1 MRRILFILSLIVI
14 NCSLTLGQEFTQTIK
29 GRILDQQAKYPL
41 AGVNI
46 IVENNKSIQGVTSDI
61 NGYYKISRVP
71 FGRVSIKASY
81 IGYKNQTLSNVL
93 VTAGK
98 ELVLDIDMEEQ
109 VTKLEEVTISAVA
122 QRNAIE
128 KGLVSVSSKSFNVE
142 DTRRYAGSRN
152 DPARMVAGFAGVTSN
167 NDSRNDIIIR
177 GNSPSGV
184 LWRVEGVDIPNP
196 SHFGA
201 LGATGGPV
209 SMLNNNLLAKSS
221 FLTGAFPAMYG
232 NATAGV
238 FDLQLRNG
246 NNDKREFTGQIG
258 FNGIEA
264 GLEGPFSK
272 NSKASYLINYRY
284 SVLDFV
290 KKLGL
295 NFGTGSGVPSYQD
308 LSFKI
313 NVPTTK
319 LGVFNVFG
327 IGGTSNIAF
336 KDEQGDNF
344 YSESNQNI
352 DYATSMGILGLS
364 NTYFFSP
371 KTSGKLTFLVT
382 YSSAETKVDSLVKQ
396 NNVAVGSHLDYQDN
410 SSQTKQVIAYTL
422 NHKWNAQNTMTL
434 GVTYTGF
441 NLNYID
447 STFTDNRYKILH
459 RFKGTTSFLQSY
471 ANWQNRPNERLT
483 INAGMYY
490 QRFSLNTTQ
499 SIEPR
504 VGLRYKLDGKQT
516 LSVGLGHHAQLQS
529 LQIYFNNNSGDLANK
544 NLEMTHSDQAVLGY
558 DLSVNENVR
567 FKAEAYYQ
575 ALSNV
580 PVEKIASNF
589 SLLNQGADFGVSD
602 KINLVNTGTGRNYG
616 AEFTLERNFEK
627 GFYYLTTLSIF
638 NSNYKGSNGIEHNTA
653 FNGNY
658 TFNILAGK
666 EIKVGKRN
674 TLSFDTKITSAGGR
688 RYTPV
693 NVAESKNRQTIVY
706 YEDLAY
712 TNQSKNYFRTDLKI
726 TFRQNKKNVMQE
738 WFLDLQNITGSQ
750 NVFAQSYKV
759 NGQNVTQTTSLQL
772 GFFPN
777 FNYRIQF

>member
-1 MRRILFILSLIVI
+1 MKKLLTFLLLLII
-14 NCSLTLGQEFTQTIK
+14 KPAFAQEFTQTIK
-29 GRILDQQAKYPL
+29 GRIVDQQAKSPL
-41 AGVNI
+41 IGVSI
-46 IVENNKSIQGVTSDI
+46 TVENSKPSQGAVSDM
-61 NGYYKISRVP
+61 NGYYKISNVSI
-71 FGRVSIKASY
+71 GRVSLKVSS
-81 IGYKNQTLSNVL
+81 IGYKEQNIQNILLT
-93 VTAGK
+93 TGK
-98 ELVLDIDMEEQ
+98 ELVLDIEMEEQ
-109 VTKLEEVTISAVA
+109 VTQLAEINVSASS
-122 QRNAIE
+122 QRNTIE

-221 FLTGAFPAMYG
+221 FLTGAFPAIYG

-272 NSKASYLINYRY
+272 SSKASYLVNYRY

-295 NFGTGSGVPSYQD
+295 NFGTGSGIPSYQD
-308 LSFKI
+308 LSFKVNI
-313 NVPTTK
+313 PTST
-319 LGVFNVFG
+319 LGVFNLFG
-327 IGGTSNIAF
+327 IGGNSNIAF
-336 KDEQGDNF
+336 RDEQGDNF
-344 YSESNQNI
+344 YAESNQNL

-364 NTYFFSP
+364 NTYFFTP
-371 KTSGKLTFLVT
+371 KTSGKLTLLAT
-382 YSSAETKVDSLVKQ
+382 YSSTKTKVDSLVKL
-396 NNVAVGSHLDYQDN
+396 NNIVIGSNLDYNDN
-410 SSQTKQVIAYTL
+410 SSQSKQVVSYTI
-422 NHKWNAQNTMTL
+422 NHKWNAKNSSSI
-434 GVTYTGF
+434 GITYTGF
-441 NLNYID
+441 NLRYVD
-447 STFTDNRYKILH
+447 STFTDNRYKTLH
-459 RFKGTTSFLQSY
+459 NFQGATSFLQNY
-471 ANWQNRPNERLT
+471 VNWQNRPNERLT
-483 INAGMYY
+483 INTGIYY
-490 QRFSLNTTQ
+490 QRFMLNNTQ
-499 SIEPR
+499 SVEPR
-504 VGLRYKLDGKQT
+504 LGLRYKLDDKQT
-516 LSVGLGHHAQLQS
+516 MSLGLGHHAQLQN
-529 LQIYFNNNSGDLANK
+529 LQIYFNNNSGSLTNK
-544 NLEMTHSDQAVLGY
+544 NLDMTHSDQVVLGY
-558 DLSVNENVR
+558 DRSINSDVR
-567 FKAEAYYQ
+567 FKAEVYYQ

-580 PVEKIASNF
+580 PVEKTASNY

-602 KINLVNTGTGRNYG
+602 KVNLINIGTGYNYG
-616 AEFTLERNFEK
+616 TEFTLERNFDR

-638 NSNYKGSNGIEHNTA
+638 DSKYKGSNGIEHNTA

-658 TFNILAGK
+658 TFNVLAGK
-666 EIKVGKRN
+666 EIKIGKNN
-674 TLSFDTKITSAGGR
+674 TLAFDTKITSAGGR

-693 NVAESKNRQTIVY
+693 NVAASKLNKSIIY
-706 YEDLAY
+706 YEDQSY
-712 TNQSKNYFRTDLKI
+712 ENQSKNYFRADLKI
-726 TFRQNKKNVMQE
+726 TFRQNKKKVMQE

-750 NVFAQSYKV
+750 NVFAQNYKLKGSDV
-759 NGQNVTQTTSLQL
+759 VQTTSYQL

>member
-1 MRRILFILSLIVI
+1 MKKLLTFLLLLII
-14 NCSLTLGQEFTQTIK
+14 KPAFTQEFTQTIK
-29 GRILDQQAKYPL
+29 GRIVDQQAKSPL
-41 AGVNI
+41 IGVSI
-46 IVENNKSIQGVTSDI
+46 TVENSKPTQGAVSDL
-61 NGYYKISRVP
+61 NGYYKISNVAI
-71 FGRVSIKASY
+71 GRVSLKVSS
-81 IGYKNQTLSNVL
+81 IGYKEQTIQNVL
-93 VTAGK
+93 LTTGK
-98 ELVLDIDMEEQ
+98 EFVLDIDMEEQ
-109 VTKLEEVTISAVA
+109 VTQLAEINVSASS

-246 NNDKREFTGQIG
+246 NSDKREFTGQIG
-258 FNGIEA
+258 FNGVEA

-308 LSFKI
+308 LSFKVNI
-313 NVPTTK
+313 PTST
-319 LGVFNVFG
+319 LGVFNLFG
-327 IGGTSNIAF
+327 IGGNSNIAF
-336 KDEQGDNF
+336 RDEQGDNF
-344 YSESNQNI
+344 YAGSNQNL

-364 NTYFFSP
+364 NTYFFTP
-371 KTSGKLTFLVT
+371 KTSGKLTLLAT
-382 YSSAETKVDSLVKQ
+382 YSSAKTKVDSLVKQ
-396 NNVAVGSHLDYQDN
+396 NNTIIGSHLDYNDN
-410 SSQTKQVIAYTL
+410 SSQSKQVISYTI
-422 NHKWNAQNTMTL
+422 NHKWNAKNSSSV
-434 GVTYTGF
+434 GITYTGF
-441 NLNYID
+441 NLHYVD
-447 STFTDNRYKILH
+447 STFTDNRYKTLH
-459 RFKGTTSFLQSY
+459 NFQGKTSFLQSY
-471 ANWQNRPNERLT
+471 VNWQNRPNERLT
-483 INAGMYY
+483 INTGIYY
-490 QRFSLNTTQ
+490 QRFMLNNTQ

-504 VGLRYKLDGKQT
+504 VGLRYKLDDKQT
-516 LSVGLGHHAQLQS
+516 MSLGLGHHAQLQN
-529 LQIYFNNNSGDLANK
+529 LQIYFNNNSSSLTNK
-544 NLEMTHSDQAVLGY
+544 NLDMTYSDQVVLGY
-558 DLSVNENVR
+558 DRSVNSNVR

-575 ALSNV
+575 ALSNI
-580 PVEKIASNF
+580 PVEKTASNY

-602 KINLVNTGTGRNYG
+602 KVNLVNTGTGHNYG
-616 AEFTLERNFEK
+616 TEFTLERNFDK

-638 NSNYKGSNGIEHNTA
+638 DSKYKGSNGIEHNTA

-658 TFNILAGK
+658 TFNLLAGK
-666 EIKVGKRN
+666 EIKIGKNN
-674 TLSFDTKITSAGGR
+674 TLAFDTKITSAGGR

-693 NVAESKNRQTIVY
+693 NVAASKQNKTIIY
-706 YEDLAY
+706 YEDRAY
-712 TNQSKNYFRTDLKI
+712 DNQSKNYFRADLKI
-726 TFRQNKKNVMQE
+726 TFRQNKRKVMQE

-750 NVFAQSYKV
+750 NVFAQNYKIKGSDV
-759 NGQNVTQTTSLQL
+759 LQTTSYQL

>member
-1 MRRILFILSLIVI
+1 MKKLLTFLLLLII
-14 NCSLTLGQEFTQTIK
+14 KPAFAQEFTQTIK
-29 GRILDQQAKYPL
+29 GRIIDQQAKSPL
-41 AGVNI
+41 IGVSVT
-46 IVENNKSIQGVTSDI
+46 VENSKPTQGAVSDI
-61 NGYYKISRVP
+61 NGYYKISNVAI
-71 FGRVSIKASY
+71 GRVSLKVSS
-81 IGYKNQTLSNVL
+81 IGYKEQTIQNVL
-93 VTAGK
+93 LTTGK
-98 ELVLDIDMEEQ
+98 EFVLDIDMEEQ
-109 VTKLEEVTISAVA
+109 VTQLAEINVSASS

-246 NNDKREFTGQIG
+246 NSDKREFTGQIG
-258 FNGIEA
+258 FNGVEA

-308 LSFKI
+308 LSFKVNI
-313 NVPTTK
+313 PTST
-319 LGVFNVFG
+319 LGVFNLFG
-327 IGGTSNIAF
+327 IGGNSNIAF
-336 KDEQGDNF
+336 RDEQGDNF
-344 YSESNQNI
+344 YAGSNQNL

-364 NTYFFSP
+364 NTYFFTP
-371 KTSGKLTFLVT
+371 KTSGKLTLLAT
-382 YSSAETKVDSLVKQ
+382 YSSAKTKVDSLVKQ
-396 NNVAVGSHLDYQDN
+396 NNTITGSHLDYNDN
-410 SSQTKQVIAYTL
+410 SSQSKQVISYTI
-422 NHKWNAQNTMTL
+422 NHKWNAKNSSSI
-434 GVTYTGF
+434 GITYTGF
-441 NLNYID
+441 NLHYVD
-447 STFTDNRYKILH
+447 STFTDNRYKTLH
-459 RFKGTTSFLQSY
+459 NFQGTTSFLQSY
-471 ANWQNRPNERLT
+471 VNWQNRPNERLT
-483 INAGMYY
+483 INTGIYY
-490 QRFSLNTTQ
+490 QRFMLNNTQ

-504 VGLRYKLDGKQT
+504 VGLRYKLDDKQT
-516 LSVGLGHHAQLQS
+516 MSLGLGHHAQLQN
-529 LQIYFNNNSGDLANK
+529 LQIYFNNNGGSLTNK
-544 NLEMTHSDQAVLGY
+544 NLDMTYSDQVVLGY
-558 DLSVNENVR
+558 DRSLNSNVR

-580 PVEKIASNF
+580 PVEKTASNY

-602 KINLVNTGTGRNYG
+602 KVNLVNTGTGHNYG
-616 AEFTLERNFEK
+616 TEFTLERNFDK

-638 NSNYKGSNGIEHNTA
+638 DSKYKGSNGIEHNTA

-658 TFNILAGK
+658 TFNVLAGK
-666 EIKVGKRN
+666 EIKIGKNN
-674 TLSFDTKITSAGGR
+674 TLAFDTKITSAGGR

-693 NVAESKNRQTIVY
+693 NVAASKQNKTIIY
-706 YEDLAY
+706 YEDRAY
-712 TNQSKNYFRTDLKI
+712 DNQSKNYFRADLKI
-726 TFRQNKKNVMQE
+726 TFRQNKRKVMQE

-750 NVFAQSYKV
+750 NVFAQNYKIKGSDV
-759 NGQNVTQTTSLQL
+759 LQTTSYQL